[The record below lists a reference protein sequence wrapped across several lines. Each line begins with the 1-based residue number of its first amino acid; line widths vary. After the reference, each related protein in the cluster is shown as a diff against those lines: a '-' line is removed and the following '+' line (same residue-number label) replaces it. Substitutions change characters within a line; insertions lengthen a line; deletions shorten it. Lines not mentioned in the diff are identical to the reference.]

1 MQQVIHSF
9 HRFIEHLL
17 HSRLCEVHWVKM
29 MNKAVFQAVT
39 FEQEFPCP
47 SLTSSRLG
55 IFAKL
60 ISSIKKRN
68 RRNKDEEDIHTF
80 ELNPCYSL
88 TVAPEKKG
96 LEKQDK
102 YASQNELAAEAY
114 FKIILPF

>member
-17 HSRLCEVHWVKM
+17 HSRLCEVRWVKM

-55 IFAKL
+55 IFAKP
-60 ISSIKKRN
+60 ISSIKKKKKKETNETRM
-68 RRNKDEEDIHTF
+68 KKIFTH
-80 ELNPCYSL
+80 LNL
-88 TVAPEKKG
+88 ILAILLLWLQKKG
-96 LEKQDK
+96 FGK
-102 YASQNELAAEAY
+102 AR
-114 FKIILPF
+114 